1 MAAAGE
7 RSHCFPSR
15 ANGAS
20 IERPIKGKT
29 TATPLNNIPLRPRLC
44 ACVCLVHERALPR
57 NRNPIVFLRGDTMC
71 VHISI
76 ST

>member
-29 TATPLNNIPLRPRLC
+29 TATPLNNIPLRPRLEVLC
-44 ACVCLVHERALPR
+44 VHACVWCMSEHYRV
-57 NRNPIVFLRGDTMC
+57 IVTLLF
-71 VHISI
+71 S
-76 ST
+76 

>member
-29 TATPLNNIPLRPRLC
+29 TATPLNNIPLRPRLE
-44 ACVCLVHERALPR
+44 VP
-57 NRNPIVFLRGDTMC
+57 C
-71 VHISI
+71 VHA
-76 ST
+76 